1 MCTTSSRLNVM
12 LHFYFFI
19 LTYMSSKNI
28 NFQVL
33 RRFFSVITVNVLN
46 KDKGLIQ
53 IRRLEKVQHIESAHS
68 AHPSHW
74 LTIGL
79 MYNGLSVN
87 LAGLPFVHYTFFLIT
102 LFELNLD
109 LIQYIYHNNT
119 WKTFSS
125 SLKLLHN

>member
-1 MCTTSSRLNVM
+1 MLCCT
-12 LHFYFFI
+12 FI
-19 LTYMSSKNI
+19 FSLVHIWAQKILWNSFK
-28 NFQVL
+28 VL
-33 RRFFSVITVNVLN
+33 KRFFSVITINVLN

-53 IRRLEKVQHIESAHS
+53 IRWLEKVQHIESAHS
-68 AHPSHW
+68 THPSYW
-74 LTIGL
+74 RTIGL

-87 LAGLPFVHYTFFLIT
+87 LVDLPFIHYTFFLIT

-125 SLKLLHN
+125 SSKLLHTSFVLI